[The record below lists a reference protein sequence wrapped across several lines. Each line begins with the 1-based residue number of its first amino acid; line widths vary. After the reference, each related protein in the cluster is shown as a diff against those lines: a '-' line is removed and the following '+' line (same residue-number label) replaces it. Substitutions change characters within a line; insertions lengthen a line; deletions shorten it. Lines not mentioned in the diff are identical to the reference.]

1 MRLGKRIL
9 GLFAGIMCLGAL
21 ASCSKGGSE
30 TTPKEE
36 KPAIETIYVA
46 SATTEEEGKWSEYTL
61 DTISTATV
69 DTKRNAGGIVVCF
82 KPTKNIKIKSFS
94 LSFNNKY
101 NNENLEQNSVRTY
114 LAKNKTTDSTK
125 IMNLEKGAIEYDD
138 QVTISS
144 DFTITIGETIS
155 TDKYFHFIIYEG
167 GEWSNVRIDYEEV
180 K

>member
-21 ASCSKGGSE
+21 ASCTKGGSE

-46 SATTEEEGKWSEYTL
+46 RSTTEEEGSFSEYTL
-61 DTISTATV
+61 DTLSTAKV
-69 DTKRNAGGIVVCF
+69 DTQRNAGGIVVCF
-82 KPTKNIKIKSFS
+82 KPSKDIKVKSFS
-94 LSFNNKY
+94 FSFNNVY
-101 NNENLEQNSVRTY
+101 NNENLEQSMVRTY
-114 LAKNKTTDSTK
+114 LSKNKTTDSSI
-125 IMNLEKGAIEYDD
+125 IMDVEKGAIKYDN

-144 DFTITIGETIS
+144 DFTITIGEKIS